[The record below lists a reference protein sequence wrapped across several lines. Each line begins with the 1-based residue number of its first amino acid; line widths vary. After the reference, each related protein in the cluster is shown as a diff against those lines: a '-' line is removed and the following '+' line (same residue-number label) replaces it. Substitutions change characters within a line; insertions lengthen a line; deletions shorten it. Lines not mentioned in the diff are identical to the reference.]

1 MSDWPHGFFTRSAP
15 HRQPQRLADHLQ
27 VGHAYHLK
35 QVHSAL
41 VYPTPVD
48 FAVEG
53 DALWSSHDS
62 VWVCSADCVPI
73 LFADPKTGAVAAIHA
88 GWRGTAKSILVK
100 TVEALQAQGSDPK
113 DLLCA
118 IGPCISGQA
127 YQVSTEVA
135 EEVIATITSPEKA
148 LLPDSESDKVR
159 LDVREVNRQQA
170 VLCGVE
176 QISVSPICTFAEA
189 TWLFSYRR
197 EGGGKVQYS
206 GIGVRLL

>member
-15 HRQPQRLADHLQ
+15 HREPQKLADHLQ
-27 VGHAYHLK
+27 TGHAYHLK

-41 VYPTPVD
+41 VYSAPVD

-53 DALWSSHDS
+53 DALWSTHDS

-118 IGPCISGQA
+118 IGPCISGPA
-127 YQVSTEVA
+127 YQVSQSVADEVT
-135 EEVIATITSPEKA
+135 ATISSPEQA
-148 LLPDSESDKVR
+148 LLPDDALDKVR

-170 VLCGVE
+170 LLSGVE
-176 QISVSPICTFAEA
+176 QISVSPICTFSEPNR
-189 TWLFSYRR
+189 LYSYRR

-206 GIGVRLL
+206 GIGVRFS